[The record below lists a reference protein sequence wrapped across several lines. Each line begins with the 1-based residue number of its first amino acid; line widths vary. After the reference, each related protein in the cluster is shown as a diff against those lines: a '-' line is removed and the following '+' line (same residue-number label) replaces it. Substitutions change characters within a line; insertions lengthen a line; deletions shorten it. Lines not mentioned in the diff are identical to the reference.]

1 MITEYIFITVF
12 LAVQAALFFAIE
24 RRLAKSQKAIT
35 SMINEFTINIS
46 GQLGEIRKQTER
58 LNGKR

>member
-24 RRLAKSQKAIT
+24 HRLAKSQRAIT
-35 SMINEFTINIS
+35 GMINEFTINIS
-46 GQLGEIRKQTER
+46 EEIREIRRQTER
-58 LNGKR
+58 LDKKN

>member
-1 MITEYIFITVF
+1 MITDYIMFAVVLGIYAAFFI
-12 LAVQAALFFAIE
+12 AIE
-24 RRLAKSQKAIT
+24 RRLEKSQKAIT

-46 GQLGEIRKQTER
+46 EQLGEIRKQTER